1 MRAPRGVDEPLNAIS
16 LNHAGRRSAAALAC
30 VHEALDQPPRRPDTR
45 IRRWVLVGAL
55 NWDKFQRG
63 VAAAR
68 DPELEAAKIIGGRI
82 EQDEG
87 AILAVDLEAMTGAEK
102 RRAAHL
108 QTAGSARCEGE
119 RQCNAA
125 IRFAVG

>member
-1 MRAPRGVDEPLNAIS
+1 MSAPRGVDEPLHAIS
-16 LNHAGRRSAAALAC
+16 LNHAGRRSAAPLAC
-30 VHEALDQPPRRPDTR
+30 RNEAVARPPRQPDTR
-45 IRRWVLVGAL
+45 IRRWVLVGTL
-55 NWDKFQRG
+55 NWDKFQRS

-108 QTAGSARCEGE
+108 QT
-119 RQCNAA
+119 
-125 IRFAVG
+125 